1 MFKKEVERL
10 VLLGFLENPNES
22 KWVSQSFAQPKPYKN
37 QVSFISEFRNSNDQ
51 LEYKPYTMPN
61 INEMWL
67 KLEGFQ
73 YATSIDLNTGCYNIQ
88 HTEDSS
94 NLCKIILPRGN

>member
-1 MFKKEVERL
+1 METIYIRLLIKRECEAENFKSISSTEGKKMFKKEVERL

-22 KWVSQSFAQPKPYKN
+22 KWVSPSFAQPKPYKN

-61 INEMWL
+61 INEM
-67 KLEGFQ
+67 
-73 YATSIDLNTGCYNIQ
+73 
-88 HTEDSS
+88 
-94 NLCKIILPRGN
+94 